1 MRLNSTHH
9 YRVFSLLVRSEL
21 PLFVP
26 EQPKLS
32 REPDIEVRRGGV
44 GPLDGCSG
52 LQVDLAGVR
61 ARISDESTVVVD
73 PNDRGTPMVSNVV
86 LKRCLPALL
95 FERGCAILHASGAA
109 VDGSGVALVGPQDA
123 GKSSLVTAMCQ
134 RGHRFLTD
142 DVLIVVETD
151 DIWRAVPSFPRIS
164 LAPETREALDFDRPK
179 VAPAD
184 GTSFGPW
191 FDVEDRFEHDPVPVD
206 VIYVLEERGGV
217 ESPNSRTTEGQRSM
231 ERLIQHSVLSP
242 GLDLTDPL
250 GRQFRQC
257 AELCQSVP
265 VKVLERP
272 DGFETIPDVVGRV
285 EADLR
290 AM

>member
-1 MRLNSTHH
+1 MNIHSEP
-9 YRVFSLLVRSEL
+9 SLLL
-21 PLFVP
+21 
-26 EQPKLS
+26 PKLS
-32 REPDIEVRRGGV
+32 KTIRRPDIEVRRES
-44 GPLDGCSG
+44 LEQSG
-52 LQVDLAGVR
+52 DDSGITFER
-61 ARISDESTVVVD
+61 NGIEARIPDESTVVVD
-73 PNDRGTPMVSNVV
+73 PGRRGTRMVSKIL

-95 FERGCAILHASGAA
+95 FEHGGAILHASGAA
-109 VDGSGVALVGPQDA
+109 VDGRGVAFVGPQDA

-142 DVLIVVETD
+142 DVLAVVKTD
-151 DIWRAVPSFPRIS
+151 GVWRAVPSFPRIS

-206 VIYVLEERGGV
+206 VIYILEERGGV
-217 ESPNSRTTEGQRSM
+217 ESPNSRTIEGQRSM

-257 AELCQSVP
+257 TDLCQSVP
-265 VKVLERP
+265 VKLLERP
-272 DGFETIPDVVGRV
+272 DGFEAMPDIVDHIEEDV
-285 EADLR
+285 EAL
-290 AM
+290 

>member
-1 MRLNSTHH
+1 MPA
-9 YRVFSLLVRSEL
+9 YRAYSMAIRSEL
-21 PLFVP
+21 PLLLPERSESVP
-26 EQPKLS
+26 TPDVETR
-32 REPDIEVRRGGV
+32 RETLGKSDDE
-44 GPLDGCSG
+44 SG
-52 LQVDLAGVR
+52 LYVELKGVE
-61 ARISDESTVVVD
+61 ARIPDESTVIID
-73 PNDRGTPMVSNVV
+73 PRRRGTRMVSKIL

-95 FERGCAILHASGAA
+95 FERGGAILHASGTA
-109 VDGSGVALVGPQDA
+109 VNGRGVAFVGPQDA

-142 DVLIVVETD
+142 DVLAVVETD
-151 DIWRAVPSFPRIS
+151 GVWRAVPSFPRIS
-164 LAPETREALDFDRPK
+164 LAPETREALDVDRPK
-179 VAPAD
+179 VASAN

-206 VIYVLEERGGV
+206 IIYILEERGGV
-217 ESPNSRTTEGQRSM
+217 ESPNSRAIKGQQSV

>member
-1 MRLNSTHH
+1 MSA
-9 YRVFSLLVRSEL
+9 YRAYSMAICSEL
-21 PLFVP
+21 PLLLPERSESVP
-26 EQPKLS
+26 T
-32 REPDIEVRRGGV
+32 PDVEARRGT
-44 GPLDGCSG
+44 LRQSDDESG
-52 LQVDLAGVR
+52 LFVELEGVE
-61 ARISDESTVVVD
+61 ARIPDESTVVVD
-73 PNDRGTPMVSNVV
+73 PGRRGAPMVSKVV

-95 FERGCAILHASGAA
+95 FERGGAILHASGAA
-109 VDGSGVALVGPQDA
+109 VDGRGVAFLGPQDA

-142 DVLIVVETD
+142 DVLTVVETD
-151 DIWRAVPSFPRIS
+151 GVWRAVPSFPRIS
-164 LAPETREALDFDRPK
+164 LAPETREALDVDRPK
-179 VAPAD
+179 VASAD

-191 FDVEDRFEHDPVPVD
+191 FDVEDRFEHESVPVD
-206 VIYVLEERGGV
+206 VIYILEERGSV
-217 ESPNSRTTEGQRSM
+217 ESPNSRAIEGQRSM
-231 ERLIQHSVLSP
+231 ERLIRHSVLSP

-257 AELCQSVP
+257 TDLCQSVP

-272 DGFETIPDVVGRV
+272 DGVETIPDVVDRV

>member
-1 MRLNSTHH
+1 MTIHSEP
-9 YRVFSLLVRSEL
+9 SLLL
-21 PLFVP
+21 
-26 EQPKLS
+26 PKLS
-32 REPDIEVRRGGV
+32 KTIRRPDIEVRQES
-44 GPLDGCSG
+44 LEQSCDDSG
-52 LQVDLAGVR
+52 ITFERNGIE
-61 ARISDESTVVVD
+61 ARILDESTVVVD
-73 PNDRGTPMVSNVV
+73 PGRRGAPMVSKVV

-95 FERGCAILHASGAA
+95 FERGGAILHASGAA
-109 VDGSGVALVGPQDA
+109 VDGRGVAFVGPQDA

-142 DVLIVVETD
+142 DVLTVVETD
-151 DIWRAVPSFPRIS
+151 GVWRAVPSFPRIS
-164 LAPETREALDFDRPK
+164 LAPETREALDVDRPK
-179 VAPAD
+179 VASAD

-206 VIYVLEERGGV
+206 VIYILEERGGV

-242 GLDLTDPL
+242 GLELTDPL

-257 AELCQSVP
+257 TDLCQSVP

-272 DGFETIPDVVGRV
+272 DGVETIPDVVGRV

>member
-1 MRLNSTHH
+1 MPA
-9 YRVFSLLVRSEL
+9 YRAYSMAIRSEL
-21 PLFVP
+21 PLLLPERSEPVP
-26 EQPKLS
+26 TPDVETR
-32 REPDIEVRRGGV
+32 RETLRQSDDE
-44 GPLDGCSG
+44 SG
-52 LQVDLAGVR
+52 LYVELEGVE
-61 ARISDESTVVVD
+61 ARIPDESTVVVD
-73 PNDRGTPMVSNVV
+73 PGRRGAPMVSKVV

-95 FERGCAILHASGAA
+95 FERGGAILHASGAA
-109 VDGSGVALVGPQDA
+109 VDGRGVAFVGPQDA

-142 DVLIVVETD
+142 DVLTVVETD
-151 DIWRAVPSFPRIS
+151 GVWRAVPSFPRIS

-179 VAPAD
+179 VASAD

-231 ERLIQHSVLSP
+231 ERLIRHSVLSP
-242 GLDLTDPL
+242 GLDLTDPF

-272 DGFETIPDVVGRV
+272 DGFETIPDVIGRV

>member
-1 MRLNSTHH
+1 MPA
-9 YRVFSLLVRSEL
+9 YRAYSMAIRSEL
-21 PLFVP
+21 PLLLPERSESVP
-26 EQPKLS
+26 T
-32 REPDIEVRRGGV
+32 PDVEARRGTLGQS
-44 GPLDGCSG
+44 DNESG
-52 LQVDLAGVR
+52 LYVEREGVE
-61 ARISDESTVVVD
+61 ARIPDESTVVVD
-73 PNDRGTPMVSNVV
+73 PGRRGAPMVSKVV

-95 FERGCAILHASGAA
+95 FEHGGVILHASGAA
-109 VDGSGVALVGPQDA
+109 VDGRGVAFVGPQDA

-142 DVLIVVETD
+142 DVLAVVETD
-151 DIWRAVPSFPRIS
+151 GVWRAVSSFPRIS

-191 FDVEDRFEHDPVPVD
+191 FDVEDRFGHDPVPVD
-206 VIYVLEERGGV
+206 VIYILEERGGV
-217 ESPNSRTTEGQRSM
+217 ESPNSRMIEGQQSM

-257 AELCQSVP
+257 TDLCQSVP
-265 VKVLERP
+265 VKLLERP
-272 DGFETIPDVVGRV
+272 DGFEAMADVVDHI
-285 EADLR
+285 EADVETL
-290 AM
+290 

>member
-1 MRLNSTHH
+1 MPA
-9 YRVFSLLVRSEL
+9 YRAYSMAIRSEL
-21 PLFVP
+21 PLLLP
-26 EQPKLS
+26 ERSESAPT
-32 REPDIEVRRGGV
+32 PDVKARRGTFRQS
-44 GPLDGCSG
+44 DDESG
-52 LQVDLAGVR
+52 LYVELEGIEAQ
-61 ARISDESTVVVD
+61 IPDESTVVVD
-73 PNDRGTPMVSNVV
+73 PGRRGTPMVSKVV

-95 FERGCAILHASGAA
+95 FERGGAILHASGAA
-109 VDGSGVALVGPQDA
+109 VDGRGVAFVGPQDA

-142 DVLIVVETD
+142 DVLAVVETD
-151 DIWRAVPSFPRIS
+151 GVWRAVPSFPRIS
-164 LAPETREALDFDRPK
+164 LAPETREALDFDRPE

-206 VIYVLEERGGV
+206 VIYILEERGDV
-217 ESPNSRTTEGQRSM
+217 ESPNSRAIEGQRSM

-242 GLDLTDPL
+242 GLNLTDPL

-257 AELCQSVP
+257 TDLCQSVP

-272 DGFETIPDVVGRV
+272 DGFETIPDVIGRV